1 MGMARRHVG
10 DVEDASRRWTR
21 RQPIIMRPGS
31 AVVPKQSLAQNALY
45 DCEHMVFNPW
55 TVCPTAQAARQ
66 RQPDAARR
74 LSCLAA
80 DTAETEHGGVMSS
93 QPKPDRSGR
102 HQRTQAPPNV
112 ANEVLHA
119 ERRQLTVV
127 FIDIVGS
134 TPLSERIDPEEFF
147 TVIRT
152 YRDICN
158 EQIRRYGGHIAR
170 MIGDGLLA
178 FFGLPQAHE
187 NDPERAVRAS
197 LAVAAAIKEHK
208 FLLSDGS
215 FVRLG
220 VRIGVNTGVVVVGSV
235 PGEPPDRREVFG
247 SSAHVA
253 ARLQGL
259 ASENGVVVGSTTHEL
274 TRGTFSY
281 APLGRRSLKG
291 VEEPVEVWRAEALA
305 SGESRFDR
313 ARRSPLAPM
322 INRTSESA
330 LLAEM
335 WQRSLAGSGQVCVIS
350 GEPGIGKSRLIRQF
364 RSSLGGSP
372 RDVLSLQC
380 SPFHV
385 NTPLAPEI
393 ERLTRA
399 TGIQET
405 DDAELALAKLRSLLA
420 RAATNVEQALRYY
433 GAVLSIPACSGYE
446 PADLG
451 SPSERDRAFQVFI
464 DVLLAASRNRPIL
477 AIVEDVQWMDPTTI
491 ELLVRVIA
499 HCPDERIMVMI
510 THRDDYR
517 ADWLSG
523 PAIRRIVL
531 QKLAAHECEQMVAA
545 VAGSDFVPHRITSQI
560 VERTDG
566 VPLFVEEFTRAV
578 VDSGAV
584 PPATKSPVA
593 SGRLPEPLVPASI
606 HDSLME
612 RLDRL
617 GPAKRVAQIASVFGR
632 RFNYEGI
639 FSVLPAKGQTLKH
652 ALRALERAG
661 IVYREKSQGAVFT
674 FKHAMIQE
682 VAYSSLLKE
691 ERRELHARVA
701 SWLLQEAAI
710 GESSQPA
717 VLGYHYARAGNI
729 PEAIEAWL
737 QAGKSALRSSATKEA
752 VAHLREGLS
761 LIPKMPASPRR
772 FEAEIALQ
780 SNLAMAYTANAGWS
794 DPNVYG
800 PYSRALKLCASHGTI
815 REKATVLWGSTI
827 AKLVNCELTKGLE
840 HAQDFVRRAEE
851 WRDDE
856 AILMAY
862 TAAVIANFFLGRL
875 ERASELAAL
884 VSARYNPHEHGK
896 LAQIYQHDPLIVS
909 LVYSGHIEWLLG
921 RPSRARECCVTARQL
936 ANEIGHPFMLAF
948 ASILGV
954 SDHWYEGDL
963 AANLASVKRGLKIA
977 DKYGYPMYRVIGPL
991 WATAALAAR
1000 GPAPEVLEQLCGL
1013 LGKLPPENRC
1023 IQMPLYRILLATEFG
1038 RIGQIERA
1046 RSLAASAESLVRQT
1060 GERWAAPEIYRIHGS
1075 LLCREPLRDDGAAM
1089 RLFTRSLA
1097 SARKLGAVGWE
1108 LRTAISIAR
1117 MVSAGESAS
1126 GRAEARELLISTR
1139 AKFASA
1145 ETSRDLH
1152 EADDLLRAL
1161 DQ

>member
-1 MGMARRHVG
+1 
-10 DVEDASRRWTR
+10 
-21 RQPIIMRPGS
+21 
-31 AVVPKQSLAQNALY
+31 
-45 DCEHMVFNPW
+45 
-55 TVCPTAQAARQ
+55 
-66 RQPDAARR
+66 
-74 LSCLAA
+74 
-80 DTAETEHGGVMSS
+80 MSS
-93 QPKPDRSGR
+93 QPTPDSSGGL
-102 HQRTQAPPNV
+102 QRTQAPPN
-112 ANEVLHA
+112 AENEALHA
-119 ERRQLTVV
+119 ERRQLTVA

-147 TVIRT
+147 AVIRT
-152 YRDICN
+152 YRDICD
-158 EQIRRYGGHIAR
+158 EQIRHYGGHIAR

-178 FFGLPQAHE
+178 FFGVPQAHE
-187 NDPERAVRAS
+187 NDAERAVRAS
-197 LAVAAAIKEHK
+197 LAISAAIKEHK

-259 ASENGVVVGSTTHEL
+259 ASENGVVVGSSTHEL

-291 VEEPVEVWRAEALA
+291 VEEPVEAWRAEALA
-305 SGESRFDR
+305 SSESRFNR

-335 WQRSLAGSGQVCVIS
+335 WQQSLAGSGQVGVIS

-364 RSSLGGSP
+364 RNSLDASP

-393 ERLTRA
+393 ERLMRA

-405 DDAELALAKLRSLLA
+405 DDAERALAKLRSLLA
-420 RAATNVEQALRYY
+420 RAATDVEQALRYY

-446 PADLG
+446 PADFG
-451 SPSERDRAFQVFI
+451 SPSERERGFQVLV
-464 DVLLAASRNRPIL
+464 DVLVAASRKRPIL
-477 AIVEDVQWMDPTTI
+477 VIVEDVQWMDPTTI
-491 ELLVRVIA
+491 ELLVRVVA
-499 HCPDERIMVMI
+499 NCAGERIMALI

-545 VAGSDFVPHRITSQI
+545 IAGSDFVPRRITNQI

-566 VPLFVEEFTRAV
+566 VPLFVEEFTRAI

-584 PPATKSPVA
+584 PLAAESPVP
-593 SGRLPEPLVPASI
+593 SGKLPDLVPASI
-606 HDSLME
+606 QDSLME

-617 GPAKRVAQIASVFGR
+617 GPAKRVSQIASVFGR
-632 RFNYEGI
+632 RFIYEGI
-639 FSVLPAKGQTLKH
+639 FSVLPDKGQALKDS
-652 ALRALERAG
+652 LRALERAG
-661 IVYREKSQGAVFT
+661 IVYRSEESQGTVFT

-701 SWLLQEAAI
+701 SWLLQEFAI

-737 QAGKSALRSSATKEA
+737 QAGKSALRSSATREA

-761 LIPKMPASPRR
+761 LIPRMPASPQR

-794 DPNVYG
+794 DPHVYG
-800 PYSRALKLCASHGTI
+800 SYGRALKLCASYGTI

-840 HAQDFVRRAEE
+840 HAEDFVRRAEE
-851 WRDDE
+851 WGDDE
-856 AILMAY
+856 AALMAY
-862 TAAVIANFFLGRL
+862 TAALIANFFLGRL
-875 ERASELAAL
+875 EQASELAAL
-884 VSARYNPHEHGK
+884 VSARYDPREHGK
-896 LAQIYQHDPLIVS
+896 LVQIYQHDPLIVS

-921 RPSRARECCVTARQL
+921 RPVRARECCETARQL

-954 SDHWYEGDL
+954 SDYWYEGDL
-963 AANLASVKRGLKIA
+963 AANLASVKRGLKVA
-977 DKYGYPMYRVIGPL
+977 DEYGYPMYRVIGPL

-1013 LGKLPPENRC
+1013 LDKLPAENRC

-1046 RSLAASAESLVRQT
+1046 RSFAASAESLVKQT

-1075 LLCREPLRDDGAAM
+1075 LLCREPLRDDRAAM
-1089 RLFTRSLA
+1089 RLFKSSLA

-1117 MVSAGESAS
+1117 LVSAGESAS
-1126 GRAEARELLISTR
+1126 GRAEARDLLISTR

-1145 ETSRDLH
+1145 ETSRDLR
-1152 EADDLLRAL
+1152 EADDLVRVLN
-1161 DQ
+1161 

>member
-1 MGMARRHVG
+1 
-10 DVEDASRRWTR
+10 
-21 RQPIIMRPGS
+21 
-31 AVVPKQSLAQNALY
+31 
-45 DCEHMVFNPW
+45 
-55 TVCPTAQAARQ
+55 
-66 RQPDAARR
+66 
-74 LSCLAA
+74 
-80 DTAETEHGGVMSS
+80 MSS
-93 QPKPDRSGR
+93 QPKPDRSGGL
-102 HQRTQAPPNV
+102 QRTPAPPNV
-112 ANEVLHA
+112 ENEALHA

-147 TVIRT
+147 AVVRT
-152 YRDICN
+152 YRDICD

-178 FFGLPQAHE
+178 YFGVPQAHE

-197 LAVAAAIKEHK
+197 LAVAAAIKDHN

-220 VRIGVNTGVVVVGSV
+220 VRVGVNTGLVVVGSV

-247 SSAHVA
+247 SSAHIA

-259 ASENGVVVGSTTHEL
+259 ASENGVVVGSSTYEL

-281 APLGRRSLKG
+281 APLGRRPLKG
-291 VEEPVEVWRAEALA
+291 VEEPVEAWRAEALA
-305 SGESRFDR
+305 SNESRFDR

-322 INRTSESA
+322 IARTSESA

-335 WQRSLAGSGQVCVIS
+335 WQQSVAGSGQVGVIS

-364 RSSLGGSP
+364 RSSLDASP

-399 TGIQET
+399 TGIQDT
-405 DDAELALAKLRSLLA
+405 DDAQLALAKLRSLLA
-420 RAATNVEQALRYY
+420 RAVTDVEQALRYY

-451 SPSERDRAFQVFI
+451 SPSERERALQVFI
-464 DVLLAASRNRPIL
+464 DALVAASRKRPVL
-477 AIVEDVQWMDPTTI
+477 GIVEDVQWMDPTTI
-491 ELLVRVIA
+491 ELMVRVIA
-499 HCPDERIMVMI
+499 QCPGERIMVLI
-510 THRDDYR
+510 THRDDYS

-523 PAIRRIVL
+523 PAIRRISL

-545 VAGSDFVPHRITSQI
+545 VAGSDLVPRRITSQI

-584 PPATKSPVA
+584 PLAAESPVP

-632 RFNYEGI
+632 RFNYDGI
-639 FSVLPAKGQTLKH
+639 FSVLPGQDETLKH
-652 ALRALERAG
+652 SLRALERAG
-661 IVYREKSQGAVFT
+661 IVYRSEESQGTVFT

-701 SWLLQEAAI
+701 SWLLQEAGI

-840 HAQDFVRRAEE
+840 HAQDFVRRAEA

-856 AILMAY
+856 AALMAY

-875 ERASELAAL
+875 EQASELAAL
-884 VSARYNPHEHGK
+884 VSARYNPREHGK
-896 LAQIYQHDPLIVS
+896 LVQIYQHDPLIVS

-921 RPSRARECCVTARQL
+921 RPGRARECCVTARQL
-936 ANEIGHPFMLAF
+936 ANEIGHPFMQAF

-954 SDHWYEGDL
+954 ADHWYEGDL
-963 AANLASVKRGLKIA
+963 AANLASVKRGLKVA
-977 DKYGYPMYRVIGPL
+977 DEYGYPMYRVIGPL

-1013 LGKLPPENRC
+1013 LGRLPAETRC
-1023 IQMPLYRILLATEFG
+1023 IQIPLYRTLLATEFG
-1038 RIGQIERA
+1038 RIGQMERA
-1046 RSLAASAESLVRQT
+1046 RSFAASAEALMKKT

-1075 LLCREPLRDDGAAM
+1075 LLCCEPLRDDRAAM
-1089 RLFTRSLA
+1089 RLFKRSLT

-1108 LRTAISIAR
+1108 LRTAISIGR
-1117 MVSAGESAS
+1117 LVSAGESAS

-1145 ETSRDLH
+1145 ETSRDLR
-1152 EADDLLRAL
+1152 EADDLVKVLN
-1161 DQ
+1161 

>member
-1 MGMARRHVG
+1 
-10 DVEDASRRWTR
+10 
-21 RQPIIMRPGS
+21 
-31 AVVPKQSLAQNALY
+31 
-45 DCEHMVFNPW
+45 
-55 TVCPTAQAARQ
+55 
-66 RQPDAARR
+66 
-74 LSCLAA
+74 
-80 DTAETEHGGVMSS
+80 MSS
-93 QPKPDRSGR
+93 QPKPDRPGGL
-102 HQRTQAPPNV
+102 QRTQAPPN
-112 ANEVLHA
+112 AENEALHA
-119 ERRQLTVV
+119 ERRQLTVAFV
-127 FIDIVGS
+127 DIVGS

-147 TVIRT
+147 AVIRT
-152 YRDICN
+152 YRDICD
-158 EQIRRYGGHIAR
+158 EEIRRYGGHIAR
-170 MIGDGLLA
+170 LIGDGLLA
-178 FFGLPQAHE
+178 YFGVPQAHE

-197 LAVAAAIKEHK
+197 LAVAAAVKEHK
-208 FLLSDGS
+208 FVLSDGS

-259 ASENGVVVGSTTHEL
+259 ANENDVVVGSSTYEL

-291 VEEPVEVWRAEALA
+291 VEEPVEAWRAEALA
-305 SGESRFDR
+305 SSESRFDR
-313 ARRSPLAPM
+313 ARRAPLAPM
-322 INRTSESA
+322 INRSSESA
-330 LLAEM
+330 LLDEM
-335 WQRSLAGSGQVCVIS
+335 WQQSLAGSGQVGVFS

-364 RSSLGGSP
+364 RSSLDASP

-405 DDAELALAKLRSLLA
+405 DDGELALAKLRSLLA
-420 RAATNVEQALRYY
+420 RAVTDVERALRYY
-433 GAVLSIPACSGYE
+433 GAVLSIPACPGYE

-451 SPSERDRAFQVFI
+451 SPSERERAFQAFI
-464 DVLLAASRNRPIL
+464 DVLLAASRKRPIL
-477 AIVEDVQWMDPTTI
+477 GIVEDVQWMDPTTI
-491 ELLVRVIA
+491 ELLLRVIA
-499 HCPDERIMVMI
+499 LCPAERIMVLI

-517 ADWLSG
+517 ADWLPRS
-523 PAIRRIVL
+523 AVRRIAL
-531 QKLAAHECEQMVAA
+531 QKLAPHECEQMVAA
-545 VAGSDFVPHRITSQI
+545 VAGGDIVSRRITSQI

-578 VDSGAV
+578 IDSRAV
-584 PPATKSPVA
+584 ERETDGLAL
-593 SGRLPEPLVPASI
+593 GERLPKPLVPSSI

-632 RFNYEGI
+632 QFNYEGI
-639 FSVLPAKGQTLKH
+639 FNVLPRKDETLK
-652 ALRALERAG
+652 RALQALESAG
-661 IVYREKSQGAVFT
+661 IVYRVEESQSATFT

-682 VAYSSLLKE
+682 AAYSSLLLE

-710 GESSQPA
+710 RESSQPA

-737 QAGKSALRSSATKEA
+737 QAGKSALRRSATKEA

-761 LIPKMPASPRR
+761 LIPRLPASPQR
-772 FEAEIALQ
+772 FETEIALQ

-794 DPNVYG
+794 DPHVYE
-800 PYSRALKLCASHGTI
+800 PYNRALKLCESHGTI
-815 REKATVLWGSTI
+815 REKVTVLWGSTI
-827 AKLVNCELTKGLE
+827 AKLVNCELSKGLK

-856 AILMAY
+856 AILMAH
-862 TAAVIANFFLGRL
+862 TAAFMANFFLGRL
-875 ERASELAAL
+875 EQASELAAQI
-884 VSARYNPHEHGK
+884 SARYNPREHGK
-896 LAQIYQHDPLIVS
+896 LVQTYQHDPLIVS

-921 RPSRARECCVTARQL
+921 RPGQARECCETARQL

-954 SDHWYEGDL
+954 ADHWYEGDL
-963 AANLASVKRGLKIA
+963 AANLVSVERGLKVA
-977 DKYGYPMYRVIGPL
+977 DEFGYPMYRVIAPL
-991 WATAALAAR
+991 WATAALTAR
-1000 GPAPEVLEQLCGL
+1000 GPAPEVLEQLCDL
-1013 LGKLPPENRC
+1013 LGKLPVENRC

-1046 RSLAASAESLVRQT
+1046 RSFAASAESLMKQT

-1075 LLCREPLRDDGAAM
+1075 LLCREPLRDDQAAM
-1089 RLFTRSLA
+1089 RLFKRSLA

-1117 MVSAGESAS
+1117 LISAGESAS
-1126 GRAEARELLISTR
+1126 GRAEARDLLISSR

-1145 ETSRDLH
+1145 ETSRDLR
-1152 EADDLLRAL
+1152 EADDLVKAL
-1161 DQ
+1161 NQ

>member
-1 MGMARRHVG
+1 
-10 DVEDASRRWTR
+10 
-21 RQPIIMRPGS
+21 
-31 AVVPKQSLAQNALY
+31 
-45 DCEHMVFNPW
+45 
-55 TVCPTAQAARQ
+55 
-66 RQPDAARR
+66 
-74 LSCLAA
+74 
-80 DTAETEHGGVMSS
+80 MSS
-93 QPKPDRSGR
+93 QPKPDRPGGL
-102 HQRTQAPPNV
+102 QRTQAPPN
-112 ANEVLHA
+112 AENEALHA
-119 ERRQLTVV
+119 ERRQLTVAFV
-127 FIDIVGS
+127 DIVGS

-147 TVIRT
+147 AVIRT
-152 YRDICN
+152 YRDICD
-158 EQIRRYGGHIAR
+158 EEIRRYGGHIAR
-170 MIGDGLLA
+170 LIGDGLLA
-178 FFGLPQAHE
+178 YFGVPQAHE

-197 LAVAAAIKEHK
+197 LAVAAAVKEHK
-208 FLLSDGS
+208 FVLSDGS

-259 ASENGVVVGSTTHEL
+259 ANENDVVVGSSTYEL

-291 VEEPVEVWRAEALA
+291 VEEPVEAWRAEALA
-305 SGESRFDR
+305 SSESRFDR
-313 ARRSPLAPM
+313 ARRAPLAPM
-322 INRTSESA
+322 INRSSESA
-330 LLAEM
+330 LLDEM
-335 WQRSLAGSGQVCVIS
+335 WQQSLAGSGQVGVFS

-364 RSSLGGSP
+364 RSSLDASP

-420 RAATNVEQALRYY
+420 RAVTDVERALRYY
-433 GAVLSIPACSGYE
+433 GAVLSIPACVGYE

-451 SPSERDRAFQVFI
+451 SPSERERAFQAFI
-464 DVLLAASRNRPIL
+464 DVLLAASRKRPIL
-477 AIVEDVQWMDPTTI
+477 GIVEDVQWMDPTTI
-491 ELLVRVIA
+491 ELLLRVIA
-499 HCPDERIMVMI
+499 LCPAERIMVLI

-517 ADWLSG
+517 ADWLPRS
-523 PAIRRIVL
+523 AVRRIAL
-531 QKLAAHECEQMVAA
+531 QKLAPHECEQMVAA
-545 VAGSDFVPHRITSQI
+545 VAGGDIVSRRITSQI

-578 VDSGAV
+578 IDSRAV
-584 PPATKSPVA
+584 EREADGLA
-593 SGRLPEPLVPASI
+593 LGERLPKPLVPSSI

-632 RFNYEGI
+632 QFNYEGI
-639 FSVLPAKGQTLKH
+639 FNVLPRKDETLK
-652 ALRALERAG
+652 RALQALESAG
-661 IVYREKSQGAVFT
+661 IVYRVEESQSATFT

-682 VAYSSLLKE
+682 AAYSSLLLE

-710 GESSQPA
+710 RESSQPA

-737 QAGKSALRSSATKEA
+737 QAGKSALRRSATKEA

-761 LIPKMPASPRR
+761 LIPRLPASPQR
-772 FEAEIALQ
+772 FETEIALQ

-794 DPNVYG
+794 DPHVYE
-800 PYSRALKLCASHGTI
+800 PYNRALKLCESHGTI
-815 REKATVLWGSTI
+815 REKVTVLWGSTI
-827 AKLVNCELTKGLE
+827 AKLVNCELSKGLK

-856 AILMAY
+856 AILMAH
-862 TAAVIANFFLGRL
+862 TAAFMANFFLGRL
-875 ERASELAAL
+875 EQASELAAQI
-884 VSARYNPHEHGK
+884 SARYNPREHGK
-896 LAQIYQHDPLIVS
+896 LVQTYQHDPLIVS

-921 RPSRARECCVTARQL
+921 RPGQARECCETARQL

-954 SDHWYEGDL
+954 ADHWYEGDL
-963 AANLASVKRGLKIA
+963 AANLVSVERGLKVA
-977 DKYGYPMYRVIGPL
+977 DEFGYPMYRVIAPL
-991 WATAALAAR
+991 WATAALTAR
-1000 GPAPEVLEQLCGL
+1000 GPAPEVLEQLCDL
-1013 LGKLPPENRC
+1013 LGKLPVENRC

-1046 RSLAASAESLVRQT
+1046 RSFAASAESLMKQT

-1075 LLCREPLRDDGAAM
+1075 LLCREPLRDDQAAM
-1089 RLFTRSLA
+1089 RLFKRSLA

-1117 MVSAGESAS
+1117 LISAGESAS
-1126 GRAEARELLISTR
+1126 GRAEARDLLISTR

-1145 ETSRDLH
+1145 ETSRDLR
-1152 EADDLLRAL
+1152 EADDLVKAL
-1161 DQ
+1161 NQ

>member
-1 MGMARRHVG
+1 
-10 DVEDASRRWTR
+10 
-21 RQPIIMRPGS
+21 
-31 AVVPKQSLAQNALY
+31 
-45 DCEHMVFNPW
+45 
-55 TVCPTAQAARQ
+55 
-66 RQPDAARR
+66 
-74 LSCLAA
+74 
-80 DTAETEHGGVMSS
+80 MSS
-93 QPKPDRSGR
+93 EPKPDRPGGL
-102 HQRTQAPPNV
+102 QRTQAPPNV
-112 ANEVLHA
+112 ENEALHA
-119 ERRQLTVV
+119 ERRQLTVA

-147 TVIRT
+147 AVIRT
-152 YRDICN
+152 YRDICD
-158 EQIRRYGGHIAR
+158 EQIRHYGGHIAR

-178 FFGLPQAHE
+178 FFGVPQAHE

-197 LAVAAAIKEHK
+197 LAIAAAIKEHK
-208 FLLSDGS
+208 FLLLDGS

-259 ASENGVVVGSTTHEL
+259 ASENGVVVGSSTHEL

-291 VEEPVEVWRAEALA
+291 VEEPVEAWRAEALA
-305 SGESRFDR
+305 SSESRFDR

-322 INRTSESA
+322 IDRTSESA

-335 WQRSLAGSGQVCVIS
+335 WQQSLAGSGQVGVIS

-364 RSSLGGSP
+364 RSSLDASP

-420 RAATNVEQALRYY
+420 IAATDVEQALRYY
-433 GAVLSIPACSGYE
+433 GAVLSIPACTGYE
-446 PADLG
+446 PADFG
-451 SPSERDRAFQVFI
+451 SPSERERGFQVLV
-464 DVLLAASRNRPIL
+464 DVLVAASRKRPIL
-477 AIVEDVQWMDPTTI
+477 VIFEDVQWMDPTTI

-499 HCPDERIMVMI
+499 HCPGERIMALI

-523 PAIRRIVL
+523 SAIRRIAL
-531 QKLAAHECEQMVAA
+531 QKLAVHECEQMVAA
-545 VAGSDFVPHRITSQI
+545 IAGSDFVPRRITSQI

-566 VPLFVEEFTRAV
+566 VPLFVEEFTRAI

-584 PPATKSPVA
+584 PLAAESPVP
-593 SGRLPEPLVPASI
+593 SGKLPDLVPASI
-606 HDSLME
+606 QDSLME

-632 RFNYEGI
+632 RFIYEGI
-639 FSVLPAKGQTLKH
+639 FSVLPDKGQALKDS
-652 ALRALERAG
+652 LRALERAG
-661 IVYREKSQGAVFT
+661 IVYRSEESQGTVFT

-737 QAGKSALRSSATKEA
+737 QAGKSALRRSATKEA

-840 HAQDFVRRAEE
+840 RAQDFVRRAEE

-856 AILMAY
+856 AALMAY

-875 ERASELAAL
+875 EQASELAAL
-884 VSARYNPHEHGK
+884 VSARYNPREHGK
-896 LAQIYQHDPLIVS
+896 LVQIYQHDPLIVS

-921 RPSRARECCVTARQL
+921 RPGRARECCVTARQL

-963 AANLASVKRGLKIA
+963 AANLASVKRGLKVA
-977 DKYGYPMYRVIGPL
+977 DEYGYPMYRVIGPL

-1013 LGKLPPENRC
+1013 LDKLPAENRC

-1046 RSLAASAESLVRQT
+1046 RSFAASAEALVKHT
-1060 GERWAAPEIYRIHGS
+1060 SERWAAPEIYRIHGS
-1075 LLCREPLRDDGAAM
+1075 LLCSEPLRDDRAAM
-1089 RLFTRSLA
+1089 RLFKRSLT

-1117 MVSAGESAS
+1117 LVSAGESAS
-1126 GRAEARELLISTR
+1126 GRAEARDLLISTR
-1139 AKFASA
+1139 AKFVSA
-1145 ETSRDLH
+1145 ETSRDLR
-1152 EADDLLRAL
+1152 EADELVAGLM
-1161 DQ
+1161 

>member
-1 MGMARRHVG
+1 
-10 DVEDASRRWTR
+10 
-21 RQPIIMRPGS
+21 
-31 AVVPKQSLAQNALY
+31 
-45 DCEHMVFNPW
+45 
-55 TVCPTAQAARQ
+55 
-66 RQPDAARR
+66 
-74 LSCLAA
+74 
-80 DTAETEHGGVMSS
+80 MSS
-93 QPKPDRSGR
+93 EPKPDRLGGL
-102 HQRTQAPPNV
+102 QRTQGPPNV
-112 ANEVLHA
+112 ENEAPHA
-119 ERRQLTVV
+119 ERRQLTVT

-147 TVIRT
+147 AIIRA
-152 YRDICN
+152 YRDICD

-178 FFGLPQAHE
+178 FFGVPQAHE

-197 LAVAAAIKEHK
+197 LAIAAAIKEHK

-247 SSAHVA
+247 STAHVA

-259 ASENGVVVGSTTHEL
+259 ASENGIVVGSSTYDL
-274 TRGTFSY
+274 TRRTFSY
-281 APLGRRSLKG
+281 VPLGRQALKG
-291 VEEPVEVWRAEALA
+291 VEGPVEAWRAEALG
-305 SGESRFDR
+305 SNESRFDR

-335 WQRSLAGSGQVCVIS
+335 WQQTLAGSGQVGVIS

-364 RSSLGGSP
+364 RTSLGASP

-380 SPFHV
+380 SPFHI

-393 ERLTRA
+393 ERLIRA
-399 TGIQET
+399 TGIHET
-405 DDAELALAKLRSLLA
+405 DNAELALAKLQALLA
-420 RAATNVEQALRYY
+420 NAVTDLKQALRYY
-433 GAVLSIPACSGYE
+433 GAVLSIPACAGYE
-446 PADLG
+446 PADFG
-451 SPSERDRAFQVFI
+451 SPLERERAFQVFV
-464 DVLLAASRNRPIL
+464 DALVAASRKQPIL
-477 AIVEDVQWMDPTTI
+477 GIVEDVQWMDPTTI
-491 ELLVRVIA
+491 ELLVRVMA
-499 HCPDERIMVMI
+499 RCPGERIMVLI

-517 ADWLSG
+517 ADWLSST
-523 PAIRRIVL
+523 AIRPIPLR
-531 QKLAAHECEQMVAA
+531 KLAAHECEQMVAA
-545 VAGSDFVPHRITSQI
+545 VAGSDFVPRQITSQI

-578 VDSGAV
+578 VDAGAV
-584 PPATKSPVA
+584 PPAAESPVPK
-593 SGRLPEPLVPASI
+593 LPEPLVPSSI

-632 RFNYEGI
+632 RFDYEGI
-639 FSVLPAKGQTLKH
+639 FNVFPDKSQTLPQ

-661 IVYREKSQGAVFT
+661 IVFRSKEPQGEVFT

-682 VAYSSLLKE
+682 VAYSSLLME

-701 SWLLQEAAI
+701 SWLLQEASI
-710 GESSQPA
+710 EESGQPA

-737 QAGKSALRSSATKEA
+737 QAGKSALRRSATKEA

-761 LIPKMPASPRR
+761 LISKMPASPRR
-772 FEAEIALQ
+772 FEAEIGLQ

-800 PYSRALKLCASHGTI
+800 PYSRALELCASHGTI

-840 HAQDFVRRAEE
+840 HAENFVRRAEE
-851 WRDDE
+851 WRNEE
-856 AILMAY
+856 AALMAY

-875 ERASELAAL
+875 QRASELAAL
-884 VSARYNPHEHGK
+884 VSARYNPREHGK
-896 LAQIYQHDPLIVS
+896 LVQIYQHDPLIVS

-921 RPSRARECCVTARQL
+921 RPGRARACCVTARQL
-936 ANEIGHPFMLAF
+936 ANEIGHPFMVAF

-954 SDHWYEGDL
+954 ADHWYEGDL
-963 AANLASVKRGLKIA
+963 AENLASVKRGLKVA
-977 DKYGYPMYRVIGPL
+977 DEYGYPMYRVIGPL

-1000 GPAPEVLEQLCGL
+1000 GPAPDVLEQLCGL
-1013 LGKLPPENRC
+1013 LDKLPAENRC

-1038 RIGQIERA
+1038 RIGQMGRA
-1046 RSLAASAESLVRQT
+1046 RNFAASAEALVKQT

-1075 LLCREPLRDDGAAM
+1075 LRCCDPSRDDRAAM
-1089 RLFTRSLA
+1089 RLFKRSLA

-1117 MVSAGESAS
+1117 LVSAGESAS
-1126 GRAEARELLISTR
+1126 GRAEARGLLISTR

-1145 ETSRDLH
+1145 ETSRDLR
-1152 EADDLLRAL
+1152 EADDLVRVLN
-1161 DQ
+1161 

>member
-1 MGMARRHVG
+1 
-10 DVEDASRRWTR
+10 
-21 RQPIIMRPGS
+21 
-31 AVVPKQSLAQNALY
+31 
-45 DCEHMVFNPW
+45 
-55 TVCPTAQAARQ
+55 
-66 RQPDAARR
+66 
-74 LSCLAA
+74 
-80 DTAETEHGGVMSS
+80 MSS
-93 QPKPDRSGR
+93 QPKPGRSGEL
-102 HQRTQAPPNV
+102 QRTRSPPNV
-112 ANEVLHA
+112 EREALHA
-119 ERRQLTVV
+119 ERRQLTVAFV
-127 FIDIVGS
+127 DIVGS

-147 TVIRT
+147 AVIRA
-152 YRDICN
+152 YRDICD
-158 EQIRRYGGHIAR
+158 EQILRYGGHIAR

-178 FFGLPQAHE
+178 YFGVPQAHE

-197 LAVAAAIKEHK
+197 LAIAATIREHK

-215 FVRLG
+215 FVHLA

-235 PGEPPDRREVFG
+235 PGEPPERREVFG

-259 ASENGVVVGSTTHEL
+259 ASENGVVVGSSTYEL

-291 VEEPVEVWRAEALA
+291 VEEPVEAWRAEALA
-305 SGESRFDR
+305 SSESRFDR
-313 ARRSPLAPM
+313 AQRSPLAPM
-322 INRTSESA
+322 ISRTSESA

-335 WQRSLAGSGQVCVIS
+335 WQQSVAGTGQVGVVS

-364 RSSLGGSP
+364 RSSLDASP

-393 ERLTRA
+393 ERLRRA
-399 TGIQET
+399 AGIQEA
-405 DDAELALAKLRSLLA
+405 DDAELALAKLRSLMA
-420 RAATNVEQALRYY
+420 RAVPNIAYALRYY
-433 GAVLSIPACSGYE
+433 GAILSIPACSEYE

-451 SPSERDRAFQVFI
+451 SPFERERAFQVII
-464 DVLLAASRNRPIL
+464 DALITASHRRPIL
-477 AIVEDVQWMDPTTI
+477 IIVEDVQWVDPTSI
-491 ELLVRVIA
+491 DLLVRIIA
-499 HCPDERIMVMI
+499 RCSGERVMILI
-510 THRDDYR
+510 THRDDYQ

-523 PAIRRIVL
+523 TAVRRIAL
-531 QKLAAHECEQMVAA
+531 QKLAPHECEQMVAA
-545 VAGSDFVPHRITSQI
+545 VAGSHVVPRRITSQI

-578 VDSGAV
+578 IDSRTVEHTADGLE
-584 PPATKSPVA
+584 PSK
-593 SGRLPEPLVPASI
+593 RLPEPLVPSSI

-632 RFNYEGI
+632 QFNYDGI
-639 FSVLPAKGQTLKH
+639 FNVLPGKGQTLKH
-652 ALRALERAG
+652 ALQALESAG
-661 IVYREKSQGAVFT
+661 IVYRIEEPQAARFA

-682 VAYSSLLKE
+682 AAYSSLLKE
-691 ERRELHARVA
+691 ERRELHAHVA
-701 SWLLQEAAI
+701 SWLLQEATI
-710 GESSQPA
+710 RESNQPA

-737 QAGKSALRSSATKEA
+737 QAGKSALGRSATKEA

-761 LIPKMPASPRR
+761 LIPKLPASPQR

-800 PYSRALKLCASHGTI
+800 PYSRALKLCASYGTI

-840 HAQDFVRRAEE
+840 HAEDFVRRAEE
-851 WRDDE
+851 WHDDE
-856 AILMAY
+856 AALMAY

-875 ERASELAAL
+875 EQASELAAL
-884 VSARYNPHEHGK
+884 ISARYNPREHGK
-896 LAQIYQHDPLIVS
+896 LVQFYQHDPLIVS

-921 RPSRARECCVTARQL
+921 RPGRARECCKTARQL

-963 AANLASVKRGLKIA
+963 AANLASVERGLKVA
-977 DKYGYPMYRVIGPL
+977 DKYGYPMYQVIGPL

-1000 GPAPEVLEQLCGL
+1000 GPAPKVLEELCGL
-1013 LGKLPPENRC
+1013 LGKLPVENRC

-1046 RSLAASAESLVRQT
+1046 RSFAASAESLLKQT

-1075 LLCREPLRDDGAAM
+1075 LLCREPLRDDRAAM
-1089 RLFTRSLA
+1089 RLFKRSLA
-1097 SARKLGAVGWE
+1097 SARKIGAVGWE

-1117 MVSAGESAS
+1117 LISAGETAS
-1126 GRAEARELLISTR
+1126 GRSEAQDLLISTR

-1145 ETSRDLH
+1145 ETSRDLR
-1152 EADDLLRAL
+1152 EADELVKVLN
-1161 DQ
+1161 

>member
-1 MGMARRHVG
+1 MNSQPDPDQSGG
-10 DVEDASRRWTR
+10 LPWTR
-21 RQPIIMRPGS
+21 SPPSVGS
-31 AVVPKQSLAQNALY
+31 EA
-45 DCEHMVFNPW
+45 
-55 TVCPTAQAARQ
+55 
-66 RQPDAARR
+66 
-74 LSCLAA
+74 
-80 DTAETEHGGVMSS
+80 
-93 QPKPDRSGR
+93 
-102 HQRTQAPPNV
+102 
-112 ANEVLHA
+112 LHA
-119 ERRQLTVV
+119 ERRQLTVAFV
-127 FIDIVGS
+127 DIVGS

-147 TVIRT
+147 AVIRT
-152 YRDICN
+152 YRDICD
-158 EQIRRYGGHIAR
+158 EQIRHYGGHIAR

-178 FFGLPQAHE
+178 FFGVPQAHE

-197 LAVAAAIKEHK
+197 LAIAAAIKEHK

-259 ASENGVVVGSTTHEL
+259 ASENGVVVGSSTHEL

-291 VEEPVEVWRAEALA
+291 VEEPVEAWRAEALA
-305 SGESRFDR
+305 SSESRFDR
-313 ARRSPLAPM
+313 ARRSPLGPM
-322 INRTSESA
+322 IDRTSESA

-335 WQRSLAGSGQVCVIS
+335 WQQSLAGSGQVGVIS

-364 RSSLGGSP
+364 RSSLDASP

-405 DDAELALAKLRSLLA
+405 DDADLALAKLRSLLA
-420 RAATNVEQALRYY
+420 RAVTDVEPALRYY

-446 PADLG
+446 PADFG
-451 SPSERDRAFQVFI
+451 SPSERERGFQVFI
-464 DVLLAASRNRPIL
+464 DVLLAASRRRPVL
-477 AIVEDVQWMDPTTI
+477 VIVEDVQWMDPTTI

-499 HCPDERIMVMI
+499 HCPGERIMVLI
-510 THRDDYR
+510 THREDYR

-523 PAIRRIVL
+523 PAIRRIAL
-531 QKLAAHECEQMVAA
+531 QKLAVHEVEQMVAA
-545 VAGSDFVPHRITSQI
+545 VAGSDFVPRRITSQI

-584 PPATKSPVA
+584 PLAAESPVP
-593 SGRLPEPLVPASI
+593 SGKLPDLVPASI
-606 HDSLME
+606 QDSLME

-639 FSVLPAKGQTLKH
+639 FGVLPGKGQTLKS

-661 IVYREKSQGAVFT
+661 IVYRSEESQGTVFT

-737 QAGKSALRSSATKEA
+737 QAGKSALRRSATKEA

-761 LIPKMPASPRR
+761 LIPKLPASPRR

-856 AILMAY
+856 AALMAY

-875 ERASELAAL
+875 EQASELAAL
-884 VSARYNPHEHGK
+884 VSARYNPREHGK
-896 LAQIYQHDPLIVS
+896 LVQIYQHDPLIVS

-921 RPSRARECCVTARQL
+921 RPGRARECCVTARQL

-963 AANLASVKRGLKIA
+963 AANLASVKRGLKVA
-977 DKYGYPMYRVIGPL
+977 DEYGYPMYRVIGPL

-1000 GPAPEVLEQLCGL
+1000 GPASEVLEQLCGL
-1013 LGKLPPENRC
+1013 LGKLPAENRC
-1023 IQMPLYRILLATEFG
+1023 IQIPLYRILLATEFG
-1038 RIGQIERA
+1038 RIGQIQRA
-1046 RSLAASAESLVRQT
+1046 RSFAASAESLVKQT

-1075 LLCREPLRDDGAAM
+1075 LLCREPLRDDRAAM
-1089 RLFTRSLA
+1089 RLFKRSLA

-1117 MVSAGESAS
+1117 LVSAGESAS
-1126 GRAEARELLISTR
+1126 GRAEARDLLISTR

-1145 ETSRDLH
+1145 ETSRDLR
-1152 EADDLLRAL
+1152 EADDLVRVLN
-1161 DQ
+1161 

>member
-1 MGMARRHVG
+1 
-10 DVEDASRRWTR
+10 
-21 RQPIIMRPGS
+21 
-31 AVVPKQSLAQNALY
+31 
-45 DCEHMVFNPW
+45 
-55 TVCPTAQAARQ
+55 
-66 RQPDAARR
+66 
-74 LSCLAA
+74 
-80 DTAETEHGGVMSS
+80 MSS
-93 QPKPDRSGR
+93 EPKPDHSGGL
-102 HQRTQAPPNV
+102 QRTQAPPNV
-112 ANEVLHA
+112 ENEALHA

-127 FIDIVGS
+127 FVDIVGS

-147 TVIRT
+147 AVIRT
-152 YRDICN
+152 YRDICD
-158 EQIRRYGGHIAR
+158 EQIRRYDGHIAR

-178 FFGLPQAHE
+178 YFGVPQAHE

-197 LAVAAAIKEHK
+197 LAIAAAIKEHK
-208 FLLSDGS
+208 FLLSDRS

-259 ASENGVVVGSTTHEL
+259 AGEHGVVVGLSTYEL

-281 APLGRRSLKG
+281 APLGRQSLKG
-291 VEEPVEVWRAEALA
+291 VEEPVEAWRAEALA
-305 SGESRFDR
+305 SSESRFDR

-335 WQRSLAGSGQVCVIS
+335 WQQSVAGSGQVGVIS

-364 RSSLGGSP
+364 RSSLGASP

-399 TGIQET
+399 TGIHET

-420 RAATNVEQALRYY
+420 RAVTDVGQALRYY

-451 SPSERDRAFQVFI
+451 SPSERERAFQVFI
-464 DVLLAASRNRPIL
+464 DVLLAASRKLPIL
-477 AIVEDVQWMDPTTI
+477 GIVEDVQWMDPTTI

-499 HCPDERIMVMI
+499 HCPGERIMVLI
-510 THRDDYR
+510 THRDDYT
-517 ADWLSG
+517 ADWLSS
-523 PAIRRIVL
+523 PAIRRITL
-531 QKLAAHECEQMVAA
+531 QKLAVHECEQMVAA
-545 VAGSDFVPHRITSQI
+545 VAGSDIVPRRITSQI

-578 VDSGAV
+578 VDSGAA
-584 PPATKSPVA
+584 PRAAESPVP
-593 SGRLPEPLVPASI
+593 SGKLPDTLVPASI

-639 FSVLPAKGQTLKH
+639 FSVLPGKGSTLKS
-652 ALRALERAG
+652 ALRALESAG
-661 IVYREKSQGAVFT
+661 IVYRIDESQGTVFT

-682 VAYSSLLKE
+682 VAYSSLLNE

-737 QAGKSALRSSATKEA
+737 QAGKSALRRSATKEA

-772 FEAEIALQ
+772 FEAEIGLQ

-827 AKLVNCELTKGLE
+827 AKLVNCELAKGLE

-856 AILMAY
+856 AALMAY

-875 ERASELAAL
+875 EQASELASL
-884 VSARYNPHEHGK
+884 VSARYNPREHGK
-896 LAQIYQHDPLIVS
+896 LVQIYQHDPMIVS

-921 RPSRARECCVTARQL
+921 RPGRARECCVAARQL
-936 ANEIGHPFMLAF
+936 AKEIGHPFMLAF

-963 AANLASVKRGLKIA
+963 AANLASVKRGLKVA
-977 DKYGYPMYRVIGPL
+977 DEYGYPMYRVIGPL
-991 WATAALAAR
+991 WATAALATR

-1013 LGKLPPENRC
+1013 LDKLPAENRC

-1038 RIGQIERA
+1038 RIGQVERA
-1046 RSLAASAESLVRQT
+1046 RSFAASAEALVKRT

-1075 LLCREPLRDDGAAM
+1075 LLCREPLRDDRAAM
-1089 RLFTRSLA
+1089 RLFKRSLT

-1117 MVSAGESAS
+1117 LLSAGENVS
-1126 GRAEARELLISTR
+1126 GRAEARDLLISTR
-1139 AKFASA
+1139 AKFAST
-1145 ETSRDLH
+1145 ETSRDLR
-1152 EADDLLRAL
+1152 EADDLVRAL
-1161 DQ
+1161 N

>member
-1 MGMARRHVG
+1 M
-10 DVEDASRRWTR
+10 
-21 RQPIIMRPGS
+21 
-31 AVVPKQSLAQNALY
+31 N
-45 DCEHMVFNPW
+45 
-55 TVCPTAQAARQ
+55 
-66 RQPDAARR
+66 
-74 LSCLAA
+74 
-80 DTAETEHGGVMSS
+80 S
-93 QPKPDRSGR
+93 QPPPDPSGGL
-102 HQRTQAPPNV
+102 QRTSSPPNV
-112 ANEVLHA
+112 EGEALHA

-127 FIDIVGS
+127 FVDIVGS
-134 TPLSERIDPEEFF
+134 TPLSERIDPEDFF
-147 TVIRT
+147 AVIRT
-152 YRDICN
+152 YRDICD

-178 FFGLPQAHE
+178 YFGVPQAHE

-197 LAVAAAIKEHK
+197 LAIAAAIKEQK
-208 FLLSDGS
+208 FPLSDGS

-220 VRIGVNTGVVVVGSV
+220 VRIGVNTGEVVVGSV
-235 PGEPPDRREVFG
+235 PGEPADRREVFG

-259 ASENGVVVGSTTHEL
+259 ASENGVVVGSSTYEL

-281 APLGRRSLKG
+281 TPLGRRPLKG
-291 VEEPVEVWRAEALA
+291 VEEPVEAWRAEALA
-305 SGESRFDR
+305 SSGSRFDR
-313 ARRSPLAPM
+313 AQRSPLAPM
-322 INRTSESA
+322 INRTNEGA

-335 WQRSLAGSGQVCVIS
+335 WRQAAAGSGRVGVVS

-364 RSSLGGSP
+364 RSNLDASP
-372 RDVLSLQC
+372 REVLSLQC

-393 ERLTRA
+393 ERLRRA

-405 DDAELALAKLRSLLA
+405 DDPELALAKLRALLA
-420 RAATNVEQALRYY
+420 RAVPNVGHALRYY
-433 GAVLSIPACSGYE
+433 GAVLSIPACSEYE

-451 SPSERDRAFQVFI
+451 SPFERERAFQVFI
-464 DVLLAASRNRPIL
+464 DVLVSASRRQPIL
-477 AIVEDVQWMDPTTI
+477 MIFEDVQWMDPTTI

-499 HCPDERIMVMI
+499 HCSGERVMILI

-523 PAIRRIVL
+523 SAIQRIAL
-531 QKLAAHECEQMVAA
+531 QKLATHYCEEMVAA
-545 VAGSDFVPHRITSQI
+545 VAGKDIVSRRITSQI

-578 VDSGAV
+578 IDSS
-584 PPATKSPVA
+584 TVA
-593 SGRLPEPLVPASI
+593 NAADGLALGEKLPKPLVPSSI

-632 RFNYEGI
+632 QFTYDGI
-639 FSVLPAKGQTLKH
+639 FNVLPGKGETLR
-652 ALRALERAG
+652 RALQALASAG
-661 IVYREKSQGAVFT
+661 VVYRIEESQGTVFT

-737 QAGKSALRSSATKEA
+737 QAGKSALRRSATKEA

-761 LIPKMPASPRR
+761 LIPKLPASARR

-800 PYSRALKLCASHGTI
+800 PYSRALKLCANYGTI

-827 AKLVNCELTKGLE
+827 AKLVNCELTKGLK

-856 AILMAY
+856 AALMAY
-862 TAAVIANFFLGRL
+862 TAALIANFFLGRL
-875 ERASELAAL
+875 EQAAELATL
-884 VSARYNPHEHGK
+884 VSARYNPREHAK
-896 LAQIYQHDPLIVS
+896 LVQIYQHDPLIVS
-909 LVYSGHIEWLLG
+909 LVYSGHTEWLLG
-921 RPSRARECCVTARQL
+921 RPGRARECCETARQL
-936 ANEIGHPFMLAF
+936 ASEIGHPFMLAF

-963 AANLASVKRGLKIA
+963 AANLASVERGMKVA
-977 DKYGYPMYRVIGPL
+977 DEYGYPMYRVIGPL
-991 WATAALAAR
+991 WATSALAAR
-1000 GPAPEVLEQLCGL
+1000 GPAPEVLEHLCRL
-1013 LGKLPPENRC
+1013 LGKLPAENRC

-1046 RSLAASAESLVRQT
+1046 RSFAASAEALMKQT

-1075 LLCREPLRDDGAAM
+1075 LLCQEPLRDDRAAK
-1089 RLFTRSLA
+1089 RLFKRSLD

-1117 MVSAGESAS
+1117 LLSADDGAS

-1145 ETSRDLH
+1145 ETSGDLR
-1152 EADDLLRAL
+1152 EADELVRAL
-1161 DQ
+1161 N